1 MSKTAEI
8 LLTNYFKLRR
18 GALRAPVINLN
29 YLPNKSKL
37 EITDAHGASLR
48 SLREH
53 CALNWDLSVSLNFLF
68 VLRAR
73 SFGRNA
79 PSRMTSAD

>member
-18 GALRAPVINLN
+18 GALRAPVINPN

-37 EITDAHGASLR
+37 EITDDQWSPLR
-48 SLREH
+48 
-53 CALNWDLSVSLNFLF
+53 
-68 VLRAR
+68 
-73 SFGRNA
+73 
-79 PSRMTSAD
+79 